1 MKTEQGVSRR
11 DMLAMA
17 AAGGM
22 AIAGV
27 RGAAAQAAK
36 RIERLAPELDAIIA
50 TSEPILELAGGVGGD
65 NGPAEGP
72 VWWKEGGYLLFSD
85 INGNR
90 RHEIHARTGMVEFK
104 KPTNRAKASSATCRG
119 GCLPARADG
128 RPVIRED

>member
-72 VWWKEGGYLLFSD
+72 VWWKEGGYLAVQ
-85 INGNR
+85 
-90 RHEIHARTGMVEFK
+90 RHQWQPANEIYARSGRCVGIQESRPTG
-104 KPTNRAKASSATCRG
+104 PTG
-119 GCLPARADG
+119 
-128 RPVIRED
+128 